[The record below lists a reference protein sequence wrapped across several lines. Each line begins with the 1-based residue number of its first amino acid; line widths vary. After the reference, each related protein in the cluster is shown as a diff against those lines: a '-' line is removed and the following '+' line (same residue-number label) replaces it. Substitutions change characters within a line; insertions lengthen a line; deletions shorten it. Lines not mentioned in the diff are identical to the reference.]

1 VIEDRL
7 RALLSEAVAA
17 AAPALGLEP
26 PFPEPEL
33 QRPRKKGF
41 GDFTTNVAMVAASDG
56 GRDPRA
62 TAAAIVGELP
72 SAPFLAK
79 AEVAGPGFI
88 NLWTTDAWLHDVLR
102 QIVHEGERYGG
113 GTSTGKRIQVEFVS
127 ANPTGPL
134 TIGHARNAAIGDALA
149 RLLTFAGHEVEREY
163 YFNDAGGQ
171 MDRFG
176 ASVEARYLQLLG
188 HHAEMPDDGYH
199 GDYVIDLARDIL
211 EAEGPG
217 LADRPPEERFVR
229 LREEGAGRAMAQIRA
244 TLERFGVAFDTYFLE
259 ASLVDKGEIEQA
271 IERLREAGS
280 VYDAEGAT
288 WFRSTAFGDDKDR
301 VAIRSDGTHTYF
313 GADIAY
319 VLDKFSR
326 GFDHLIYVWGA
337 DHHGDIA
344 RVKGAATA
352 LGFDAERVEIVM
364 YQFVSFLRGGQPV
377 KMSKRAG
384 TFVSLDELIDEVG
397 TDAARF
403 HLLLFSNDRPMNFD
417 IAEVARQTL
426 ENPVYYVQYGHARI
440 ASILRK
446 AREEGIELGPVED
459 ADLALLASE
468 PEQDLLR
475 ALADMPGLIAMAAE
489 QRAPHRLTHAAQDLA
504 ATFHR
509 FYTACRV
516 VSDDAA
522 LTQARLWLSW
532 ATKRVLANIL
542 GLVGVSAPESM
553 GRLEGSQLEGSRP
566 DGTGPDAEGPDG

>member
-1 VIEDRL
+1 VIEEHL
-7 RALLSEAVAA
+7 GALVAEALAA
-17 AAPALGLEP
+17 AAPDLGLEP
-26 PFPEPEL
+26 PIPVPEL
-33 QRPRKKGF
+33 ERPRRKGF
-41 GDFTTNVAMVAASDG
+41 GDFTTNVAMVAASRAG
-56 GRDPRA
+56 ADPRDV
-62 TAAAIVGELP
+62 AALIVDRLP

-88 NLWTTDAWLHDVLR
+88 NLWTTDEWLHDVLR
-102 QIVHEGERYGG
+102 LIVSEGERYGAG
-113 GTSTGKRIQVEFVS
+113 DPKGERVQVEFVS

-149 RLLTFAGHEVEREY
+149 RLLAFAGHDVEREY
-163 YFNDAGGQ
+163 YFNDSGGQ

-188 HHAEMPDDGYH
+188 RDAEVPEDGYH
-199 GDYVIDLARDIL
+199 GDYVTELARDIL
-211 EAEGPG
+211 DREGPG
-217 LADRPPEERFVR
+217 LADLPPEERLVR
-229 LREEGAGRAMAQIRA
+229 LREQGARRAMEQIRA

-259 ASLVDKGEIEQA
+259 ASLVEKGEIAQA
-271 IERLREAGS
+271 IERLREAGY
-280 VYDAEGAT
+280 VYDADGAT

-301 VAIRSDGTHTYF
+301 VAVRSDGTHTYF

-326 GFDHLIYVWGA
+326 GFHHLVYVWGA

-344 RVKGAATA
+344 RVKGVATA
-352 LGFDAERVEIVM
+352 LGFDPDRVEIVM
-364 YQFVSFLRGGQPV
+364 YQFVSFLREGQPV

-397 TDAARF
+397 KDAARF

-426 ENPVYYVQYGHARI
+426 DNPVYYVQYGHARI

-446 AREEGIELGPVED
+446 ARQEGVDLVPIDV
-459 ADLALLASE
+459 ADLTLLSSE

-475 ALADMPGLIAMAAE
+475 SLADVPGLIATAAE
-489 QRAPHRLTHAAQDLA
+489 LRAPHKLTHAAQDLA

-509 FYTACRV
+509 FYTECRV
-516 VSDDAA
+516 VSDDPA
-522 LTQARLWLSW
+522 LTQARLWLSSG
-532 ATKRVLANIL
+532 TKQVLANL
-542 GLVGVSAPESM
+542 LELVGVSAPESM
-553 GRLEGSQLEGSRP
+553 ERLEL
-566 DGTGPDAEGPDG
+566 DDDAGA

>member
-1 VIEDRL
+1 MIEDRL
-7 RALLSEAVAA
+7 KAMLSDALEA
-17 AAPALGLEP
+17 AAPAVGLEP

-33 QRPRKKGF
+33 QRPRQKEF
-41 GDFTTNVAMVAASDG
+41 GDFTTNVAMVAASTSDA
-56 GRDPRA
+56 DPRA
-62 TAAAIVGELP
+62 TAAAIVAALP
-72 SAPFLAK
+72 AAPFLAK
-79 AEVAGPGFI
+79 AGVAGPGFI
-88 NLWTTDAWLHDVLR
+88 NLWTTDEWLHDVLR
-102 QIVHEGERYGG
+102 QVVHEGDRYGG
-113 GTSTGKRIQVEFVS
+113 GRPTGRRIQVEFVS

-149 RLLTFAGHEVEREY
+149 RLLSFAGHEVEREY

-188 HHAEMPDDGYH
+188 REAEIPEDGYH
-199 GDYVIDLARDIL
+199 GDYVSDLARAIL
-211 EAEGPG
+211 DDEGPG
-217 LADRPPEERFVR
+217 LADLPPEERSVA
-229 LREEGAGRAMAQIRA
+229 LREEGARRAMSQIRA
-244 TLERFGVAFDTYFLE
+244 TLERFGVTFDTYFLE
-259 ASLVDKGEIEQA
+259 ASLVEKGEIAQA
-271 IERLREAGS
+271 IDRLREAGY
-280 VYDAEGAT
+280 VYEAEGAT

-326 GFDHLIYVWGA
+326 AFDHLIYVWGA

-352 LGFDAERVEIVM
+352 LGFDPDRVEIVM

-384 TFVSLDELIDEVG
+384 TFVSLDELISEVG

-417 IAEVARQTL
+417 IAEVARRSL
-426 ENPVYYVQYGHARI
+426 DNPVYYVQYGHARI

-446 AREEGIELGPVED
+446 ATAEGIELRPVAE
-459 ADLALLASE
+459 ADLSLLASE
-468 PEQDLLR
+468 PELELLR
-475 ALADMPGLIAMAAE
+475 ALADAPGLIATAAE

-504 ATFHR
+504 STFHR
-509 FYTACRV
+509 FYTECRV

-522 LTQARLWLSW
+522 LTQARLWLSS
-532 ATKRVLANIL
+532 ATKQVLANLL
-542 GLVGVSAPESM
+542 GLVGVSAPASM
-553 GRLEGSQLEGSRP
+553 EKLDGSGLEDEGMDGKDP
-566 DGTGPDAEGPDG
+566 DG